1 MSADGAARRPYPE
14 KELTQSGG
22 ESIFSDP
29 FAASISCTHAV
40 DLSKPL
46 GKNRMPAEELSYV
59 IVTPYSMRKSR
70 TGGIIARL
78 ISRTG
83 LDLVTS
89 RMFAPSAE
97 LTKRYAETI
106 VTETEPRHRSTQEL
120 IRDYV
125 LKNFTGKKNGQ
136 RARALFLV
144 FRGPDAVE
152 KIHHTIGHIVHE
164 RTSGETIRDTF
175 GDYITDDS
183 GKVIYFEPAAL
194 AAFDPKAVERDLK
207 LWAEFSD
214 SDGGILDHAIE
225 FPKEAKVEKSLV
237 LIKPDNFKFP
247 NQRPG
252 GVIEVFSRTG
262 LYIVGFKV
270 HCMSVAQ
277 AEEFYGPVLAV
288 LEEKLGAAKG
298 RDAWESIVE
307 FMAGTKPSDSPP
319 EKRDAPGSEKCIA
332 IVYQGDDA
340 VRKIRDVLGP
350 TDPAKAPPGSIRKE
364 FGQTIMI
371 NAAHASDSAEN
382 AKREMAIVQVDE
394 NNFKPLIESFYAR
407 S

>member
-1 MSADGAARRPYPE
+1 
-14 KELTQSGG
+14 
-22 ESIFSDP
+22 
-29 FAASISCTHAV
+29 
-40 DLSKPL
+40 
-46 GKNRMPAEELSYV
+46 MPNEELSYV

-97 LTKRYAETI
+97 LTKRYADTI
-106 VTETEPRHRSTQEL
+106 VTETDPRHRATQEL

-125 LKNFTGKKNGQ
+125 LKNFTGKVNGQ
-136 RARALFLV
+136 RPRVLFLV
-144 FRGPDAVE
+144 LRGEDALDKV
-152 KIHHTIGHIVHE
+152 HHTIGHIVHE

-175 GDYITDDS
+175 GDYITDEA
-183 GKVIYFEPAAL
+183 GKVVYFEPAAL
-194 AAFDPKAVERDLK
+194 AAFAPKAVERDLK
-207 LWAEFSD
+207 LWAEYSD
-214 SDGGILDHAIE
+214 RDGGILDHVIE

-262 LYIVGFKV
+262 LFIIGFKV
-270 HCMSVAQ
+270 HRMSVAQ
-277 AEEFYGPVLAV
+277 AEEFYGPVLPV
-288 LEEKLGAAKG
+288 LEEKLGAEKG
-298 RDAWESIVE
+298 RNAWEDIVE
-307 FMAGTKPSDSPP
+307 FMAGGRPSAVKDDQ
-319 EKRDAPGSEKCIA
+319 RNAPGSEKCIA
-332 IVYQGDDA
+332 IVYQGEDA

-407 S
+407 P